1 MKNARLLCAAALVAL
16 TALASCKK
24 ENEDPVIVPDPELTS
39 FKFEI
44 VNNPEVISSDIEGG
58 NLRRCHHGVNDEGR

>member
-1 MKNARLLCAAALVAL
+1 MKNAKFLCAAVLVAL
-16 TALASCKK
+16 TALVSCKK
-24 ENEDPVIVPDPELTS
+24 DEKEPEKVPDPELTS